1 MSTKVQFLTISPEEA
16 GQRLDNFLVRTLK
29 GAPKSLIYKVIRKG
43 EVRINK
49 GRAKPERKL
58 QAGDIVRVPP
68 VRLGEQAPVAKPSES
83 LETLLCESVLYEDS
97 GLLIVNKPSGLAVHG
112 GSGIN
117 LGLVEALRQIR
128 DTKYLELVHR
138 LDRDTSGC
146 IILAKKRSVLR
157 QLHEKLR
164 LEKGP
169 DGVDK
174 QYLALVKGHWSARR
188 GSVDVPLK
196 KNELQ
201 SGERIVRV
209 DAQGKVSK
217 TLFSL
222 EELLPEC
229 SLVRAKPI
237 TGRTH
242 QIRVH
247 AQHAKHPLVGDEKY
261 GDEVFN
267 KHMKE
272 QGFQRLFLH
281 ASSLSF
287 KLDSGQ
293 SVKVEAPLPK
303 ELETALHKLRSKS
316 AS

>member
-1 MSTKVQFLTISPEEA
+1 MSSKVQFLTISADEA
-16 GQRLDNFLVRTLK
+16 GQRLDNFLLRILK
-29 GAPKSLIYKVIRKG
+29 GAPKSLIYRVIRKG

-68 VRLGEQAPVAKPSES
+68 VRLGEQAPVAKPSEA
-83 LETLLCESVLYEDS
+83 LENILEASILYEDS

-117 LGLVEALRQIR
+117 LGLVEALRQTR
-128 DTKYLELVHR
+128 DTSYLELVHR

-164 LEKGP
+164 ADRGI
-169 DGVDK
+169 DK
-174 QYLALVKGHWSARR
+174 QYLALVKGHWSNRR

-196 KNELQ
+196 KNELK

-209 DAQGKVSK
+209 DPEGKASK
-217 TLFSL
+217 TLFHM
-222 EELLPEC
+222 EEQYSEC

-261 GDEVFN
+261 GDDAFN
-267 KHMKE
+267 KRMRKL
-272 QGFQRLFLH
+272 GFKRLFLH

-287 KLDSGQ
+287 TLNDGKSIE
-293 SVKVEAPLPK
+293 VHAPLPND
-303 ELETALHKLRSKS
+303 LASALKNLSS
-316 AS
+316 YASTTE